1 MRPADSRV
9 AGAAAPEWIKRPER
23 SNALALRFMAWMA
36 MLFGRRFARLLLY
49 PICVYFVAF
58 SPRARRQSR
67 HYLDRALSRK
77 ASLSD
82 VFRHF
87 HTFACVLLDRVF
99 LLNDQFSAFDVR
111 VVGAE
116 IVDELLAQKAGCVL
130 LGAHLGSFEA
140 ARCAGRAHGVKLS
153 MLMYEEN
160 ARKVGE
166 LLRAIN
172 PRVQMDIIALG
183 CVDSMLKVEAA
194 LARGELVA
202 MLADRTFNAGR
213 TVACAFLGEQ
223 AQFPTGPIRIATLL
237 NRPMALVFALYRG
250 GNRYDVHIE
259 RFSLPEQPPGPE
271 RRKAIDQLSL
281 RYAERLEHYCRIA
294 PYNWFNFYD
303 FWR

>member
-9 AGAAAPEWIKRPER
+9 AGDAEPEWINRPER
-23 SNALALRFMAWMA
+23 SNAFALRLMASIA
-36 MLFGRRFARLLLY
+36 MLFGRRVARLLLY
-49 PICVYFVAF
+49 PICLYFLAF
-58 SPRARRQSR
+58 SPRARAESRQ
-67 HYLDRALSRK
+67 YLNRALSHK
-77 ASLSD
+77 ASIVD

-87 HTFACVLLDRVF
+87 HTFASVLLDRVF
-99 LLNDQFSAFDVR
+99 LLNDRFSAFDVR

-116 IVDELLAQKAGCVL
+116 IVDELLTHKAGCVL

-140 ARCAGRAHGVKLS
+140 ARCASRAHGLKMS

-160 ARKVGE
+160 ARKVGA

-183 CVDSMLKVEAA
+183 RVDAMLKVEAA

-202 MLADRTFNAGR
+202 MLADRTISAGR
-213 TVACAFLGEQ
+213 TIGCMFLGEA
-223 AQFPTGPIRIATLL
+223 AQFPTGPIRIAALL
-237 NRPMALVFALYRG
+237 DRPMALVFALYRG
-250 GNRYDVHIE
+250 GNRYDIHIE
-259 RFSLPEQPPGPE
+259 RFAVPEQAGGAE